1 MKKGGSAMKKYI
13 ALALIAAA
21 AVLIVLSMVIPD
33 SPIWVS
39 VVGLVLAVVAII
51 VSPKKDREQ
60 K

>member
-39 VVGLVLAVVAII
+39 VAGLVLAVVAII

>member
-1 MKKGGSAMKKYI
+1 MKKYI

-21 AVLIVLSMVIPD
+21 AVLIVLSMIIPD

-39 VVGLVLAVVAII
+39 VAGLVLAVVAII